1 MILASIDIGSNA
13 VRLLIADVKNKQGTV
28 QLTKQN
34 LIRIPIRLGQDVYSN
49 GYVSKARTN
58 RFIDTM
64 KAFRL
69 LMDVY
74 SIKAYDACATAAI
87 REASNGQEILKRT
100 HQEAGIE
107 IREIDGIEEAEII
120 RKTSRVPEERD
131 FDLTLFVDVGGGST
145 ELSMTS
151 RSKLLKQQ
159 SFPIGTLKILNNKV
173 TPEHW
178 QELSDWL
185 HQFEA
190 HFGRIHVIG
199 SGGNINKLTK
209 LFGRPN
215 EHITIRNNLKYGYE
229 QMKTMSVEERM
240 EVFNL
245 RADRADVIV
254 PAAKIFL
261 TIMDKIQSDLVLAPR
276 IGVADGLIY
285 QLYEK
290 LNTKNHA
297 S

>member
-1 MILASIDIGSNA
+1 
-13 VRLLIADVKNKQGTV
+13 
-28 QLTKQN
+28 
-34 LIRIPIRLGQDVYSN
+34 
-49 GYVSKARTN
+49 
-58 RFIDTM
+58 
-64 KAFRL
+64 
-69 LMDVY
+69 
-74 SIKAYDACATAAI
+74 
-87 REASNGQEILKRT
+87 
-100 HQEAGIE
+100 
-107 IREIDGIEEAEII
+107 
-120 RKTSRVPEERD
+120 
-131 FDLTLFVDVGGGST
+131 
-145 ELSMTS
+145 MTS

>member
-1 MILASIDIGSNA
+1 
-13 VRLLIADVKNKQGTV
+13 
-28 QLTKQN
+28 
-34 LIRIPIRLGQDVYSN
+34 
-49 GYVSKARTN
+49 
-58 RFIDTM
+58 
-64 KAFRL
+64 
-69 LMDVY
+69 
-74 SIKAYDACATAAI
+74 
-87 REASNGQEILKRT
+87 
-100 HQEAGIE
+100 
-107 IREIDGIEEAEII
+107 
-120 RKTSRVPEERD
+120 
-131 FDLTLFVDVGGGST
+131 
-145 ELSMTS
+145 
-151 RSKLLKQQ
+151 
-159 SFPIGTLKILNNKV
+159 
-173 TPEHW
+173 
-178 QELSDWL
+178 
-185 HQFEA
+185 
-190 HFGRIHVIG
+190 VIG